1 MSHEIQQDAVSF
13 GPEPIVH
20 PEIEPHA
27 YLVNTNLCTTEL
39 NKMGPTVFENLC
51 GSEGFLTAATYAS
64 RLRPGG
70 VSTWGVPN
78 LLRNPNLPNLF
89 WISIFWSFLRHC
101 VHHT

>member
-13 GPEPIVH
+13 GPEPIVY

-51 GSEGFLTAATYAS
+51 GSEGFLTAVTYAS

-70 VSTWGVPN
+70 REYMGCTELIEKPQS
-78 LLRNPNLPNLF
+78 
-89 WISIFWSFLRHC
+89 S
-101 VHHT
+101 